1 VTPPPPY
8 WLLSTSLFTNRTD
21 TLAPPASA
29 TVFTSGEKAPVVIVE
44 APTPIVMSLAVG
56 GGGWF
61 VELMGLEP
69 QLAAPNANRMAGV
82 ARRAK

>member
-1 VTPPPPY
+1 
-8 WLLSTSLFTNRTD
+8 
-21 TLAPPASA
+21 
-29 TVFTSGEKAPVVIVE
+29 
-44 APTPIVMSLAVG
+44 MSLAVG

-61 VELMGLEP
+61 VELVELEP